1 LRATAQP
8 IRTGRL
14 AAEREEREAIRH
26 YGPGETLRN
35 LRVRVDQLG
44 RQPGRF
50 LGPYAMG
57 VVQDATGSFPAGLFV
72 IAMGSV
78 VAGRVVL
85 ALGNDRRLEHAPQ
98 AA

>member
-1 LRATAQP
+1 
-8 IRTGRL
+8 
-14 AAEREEREAIRH
+14 
-26 YGPGETLRN
+26 
-35 LRVRVDQLG
+35 
-44 RQPGRF
+44 
-50 LGPYAMG
+50 MG